1 MSKNLNAGSFSY
13 EMGPFSL
20 PEKMNCKL
28 FVQTIQ
34 HVNNTSSYAVRH
46 LIFINLFVINIKSFD
61 EYFDSHLFVASVVA
75 FIVRSA
81 CSAAAG
87 EVLRV
92 ILFAL

>member
-28 FVQTIQ
+28 FVC
-34 HVNNTSSYAVRH
+34 
-46 LIFINLFVINIKSFD
+46 FINIESFD
-61 EYFDSHLFVASVVA
+61 KYFDSHLFVASVEA